1 MRDLKSL
8 FLLDPEVHFLNHG
21 SFGAVPR
28 PVFEVWQDW
37 QQRLERQ
44 PVAFLGRE
52 LPGLL
57 RAARERL
64 AQTLVADPDDLL
76 FVPNA
81 TLGVNLVARSLRLA
95 PGDEVLASNHEY
107 GACDRIWEFVCG
119 GAGARYVQ
127 QPLPL
132 PAANT
137 AAQVDAFWQGVTAR
151 TRVIF
156 LSHITSPTALR
167 LPVEAICQRARAAG
181 ILTVI
186 DAAHAPG
193 QIALDLKAQEADFVT
208 GNLHKWA
215 MAPKGAAFLYVR
227 REHQAALDPLVVSWG
242 RLPGNEA
249 NLAGRLQWMGT
260 ADPSAWLSVPA
271 ALDFAVANDWASV
284 SADCHA
290 LLRETL
296 LQIAAL
302 TGLPPAYPPESDAYV
317 QMGIARLPAAC
328 DLEVL
333 KARLYDD
340 FRVEVPL
347 IDWAGEKFVR
357 VSIQGYN
364 TAADTAALL
373 AGLQALLPSCSV
385 AREVKA
391 SEGA

>member
-1 MRDLKSL
+1 MRDLKSQ
-8 FLLDPEVHFLNHG
+8 FLLDPDVHFLNHG

-37 QQRLERQ
+37 QRRLERQ
-44 PVAFLGRE
+44 PVALLGRE

-57 RAARERL
+57 RTARERL
-64 AQTLVADPDDLL
+64 AQYLIADPDDLL

-81 TLGVNLVARSLRLA
+81 TLGVNLVARTLRLA

-119 GAGARYVQ
+119 ASGAHYVRRE
-127 QPLPL
+127 LPL
-132 PAANT
+132 PAT
-137 AAQVDAFWQGVTAR
+137 CGTDLVDAFWQGVTPR

-167 LPVEAICQRARAAG
+167 LPVEAICKRARAAG
-181 ILTVI
+181 IVTVI

-193 QIALDLKAQEADFVT
+193 QIALDLTAQDADFVT
-208 GNLHKWA
+208 GNLHKWV
-215 MAPKGAAFLYVR
+215 MAPKGAAFLHVR
-227 REHQAALDPLVVSWG
+227 RSLQEALDPLVVSWG
-242 RLPGNEA
+242 RLPGGEA

-271 ALDFAVANDWASV
+271 ALDFAEAHDWATV
-284 SADCHA
+284 RADCHA

-296 LQIAAL
+296 MQIGAL
-302 TGLPPAYPPESDAYV
+302 TGLPPAYALDADCYA
-317 QMGIARLPAAC
+317 QMGIARLPIAC
-328 DLEVL
+328 DIDAL

-340 FRVEVPL
+340 YRVEVPL
-347 IDWAGEKFVR
+347 IDWAGEKFIR

-373 AGLQALLPSCSV
+373 AALRTLLPLCLR
-385 AREVKA
+385 ADA
-391 SEGA
+391 A